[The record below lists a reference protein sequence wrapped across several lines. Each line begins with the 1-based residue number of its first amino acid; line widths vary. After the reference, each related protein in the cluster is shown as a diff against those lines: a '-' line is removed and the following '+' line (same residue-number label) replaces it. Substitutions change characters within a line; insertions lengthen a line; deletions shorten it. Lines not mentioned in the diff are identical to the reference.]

1 MKNPSTQST
10 GEEGVESMYHCTY
23 GASPERNQDVPLDD
37 FISLL
42 SKNLQMVNQAVSYGV
57 NHLGIVAVREERSL
71 LVLCSVVLRLW
82 VHTALWSINWFLSL
96 KTESAP

>member
-10 GEEGVESMYHCTY
+10 GEEGVESMYHCAY

-42 SKNLQMVNQAVSYGV
+42 SKNLQMANQTVPYGV